1 MTAGGALMQQWR
13 LRLAA
18 FGTICLIAVVAVLA
32 ADTDPF
38 VGTWKL
44 NLAKSKFDGPA
55 PKSSVVT
62 ITTVGDKRKVA
73 VHTVPAEGPDTN
85 TESTT
90 AEDGKDYPMKGS
102 MTVDTVAVTK
112 INVRALQRKDKKGGK
127 IVATLRASVSAD
139 GKRLTV
145 NQRGTNIL
153 GKAYNNTLVYDRVGG
168 TE

>member
-1 MTAGGALMQQWR
+1 MQQWR
-13 LRLAA
+13 WRLAA
-18 FGTICLIAVVAVLA
+18 CGSIGLMVVMTAVA
-32 ADTDPF
+32 AETDPF

-44 NLAKSKFDGPA
+44 NVAKSKFDGPA

-62 ITTVGDKRKVA
+62 ITTVGDKRKMA
-73 VHTVPAEGPDTN
+73 VHTVPAEGPESN

-112 INVRALQRKDKKGGK
+112 INARTLQRKDKKGGK

-145 NQRGTNIL
+145 NQRGTNFQ
-153 GKAYNNTLVYDRVGG
+153 GKTYNNMLVYDRVGG